1 MRDAIGL
8 LLSSFAEW
16 NLHVG
21 SRRRARFIVSLAL
34 RLGEHLAQR
43 LGKPDTATILPIGEA
58 AGSMRFGVQNAE
70 LGKLPIA
77 AQSLVRA
84 GGNEAL

>member
-1 MRDAIGL
+1 
-8 LLSSFAEW
+8 
-16 NLHVG
+16 
-21 SRRRARFIVSLAL
+21 L

-58 AGSMRFGVQNAE
+58 AGSMRFGVSNAE

-84 GGNEAL
+84 GGNEAI